1 MFEEVSNSNLDD
13 IFVIETNISLNN
25 IENMDDFQSRII
37 KVKSWESYKDE
48 IRNGEC
54 VCRQAFIGNLYGNS
68 VPKHAEIEI
77 LKEDEFHMEVRIT
90 NYIGVKTKRLAYL
103 VR

>member
-1 MFEEVSNSNLDD
+1 MN
-13 IFVIETNISLNN
+13 
-25 IENMDDFQSRII
+25 
-37 KVKSWESYKDE
+37 
-48 IRNGEC
+48 NGEC